1 VYFGTLASR
10 LGVDLAAHAVC
21 KIKDRI
27 PRLEFHVFG
36 DREQRREMVELS
48 QELRIA
54 DNVVFYD
61 VMDSV
66 DELSGGLDKMDL
78 VVVPNR

>member
-1 VYFGTLASR
+1 
-10 LGVDLAAHAVC
+10 
-21 KIKDRI
+21 
-27 PRLEFHVFG
+27 
-36 DREQRREMVELS
+36 MVGLS

-54 DNVVFYD
+54 DTVVFYD